1 MNNNIDEKLS
11 ALYDG
16 ELDANEIDEVLS
28 MLDKD
33 TSLQKKLSTYALM
46 STSINNLNN
55 VQSSA
60 LKAINQA
67 WSIFA
72 SHSPDSEHVNQS
84 IVCKPSSTLF
94 PSQFKAN

>member
-33 TSLQKKLSTYALM
+33 TSLQKKLYTYALM

-55 VQSSA
+55 VQSIKTNSKVRNYSFWFSNSISLFRHIFDGFR
-60 LKAINQA
+60 LK
-67 WSIFA
+67 
-72 SHSPDSEHVNQS
+72 
-84 IVCKPSSTLF
+84 TR
-94 PSQFKAN
+94 SQM